1 MEKVNK
7 AQININEKDI
17 NLKETDYLIS
27 MINEKKKMNMLKQN
41 IQEEQL

>member
-27 MINEKKKMNMLKQN
+27 MINEKKKMNMLK
-41 IQEEQL
+41 